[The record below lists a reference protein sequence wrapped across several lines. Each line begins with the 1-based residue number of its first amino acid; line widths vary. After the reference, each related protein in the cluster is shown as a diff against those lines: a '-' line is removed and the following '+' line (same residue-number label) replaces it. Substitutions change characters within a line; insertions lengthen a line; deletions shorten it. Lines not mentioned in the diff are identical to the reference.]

1 MRNYELFLLLG
12 SKVDDAAA
20 QKSLRDIETVLN
32 KYGGKYVKIHSGS
45 NIRLKYPIKDRNDA
59 HQITVDIE
67 AEPQDLVEIKK
78 QLNLVEEILRLDIF
92 TPAKLAAA

>member
-12 SKVDDAAA
+12 SKVDEAAA
-20 QKSLRDIETVLN
+20 HKSLRDIEAVLN
-32 KYGGKYVKIHSGS
+32 RYGGKFVKINGGS
-45 NIRLKYPIKDRNDA
+45 NIRLKYPIKNRSDA

-67 AEPQDLVEIKK
+67 AETQNLVEIKK

-92 TPAKLAAA
+92 TPSKVAA